1 MNDTMILREITER
14 DVAVI
19 QSWPAYPE
27 EFKDLDYALREAG
40 WISEYLGKD
49 GATICVAE
57 ERGALIGFTILS
69 RDDADGKSSR
79 AEFRIALHPDILGQG
94 AGEKLARMTIR
105 KGLEEAE
112 LERIYLIVRRSNP
125 RARKLYQH
133 CGFRDIVEYRKEV
146 NGIVVDLQEM
156 ELEKEN
162 FKGWMRHD
170 ND

>member
-1 MNDTMILREITER
+1 MILREIAEQ
-14 DVAVI
+14 DAAVI

-40 WISEYLGKD
+40 WISEYLGKE
-49 GATICVAE
+49 ATTIYVAE

-69 RDDADGKSSR
+69 RVDAEGKSSR

-105 KGLEEAE
+105 KGFEEAE
-112 LERIYLIVRRSNP
+112 LERIYLIVLRSNP

-133 CGFRDIVEYRKEV
+133 CGFRDTGEYRKEV
-146 NGIVVDLQEM
+146 NGIVVDWKRRIL
-156 ELEKEN
+156 KD
-162 FKGWMRHD
+162 G
-170 ND
+170 

>member
-1 MNDTMILREITER
+1 MILREIAEQ
-14 DVAVI
+14 DVSVI
-19 QSWPAYPE
+19 QSWPVYPG

-40 WISEYLGKD
+40 WISEYLGKE
-49 GATICVAE
+49 ATTIYVAE

-79 AEFRIALHPDILGQG
+79 AEFRIALHPHILGQG

-105 KGLEEAE
+105 NGFEQLGLK
-112 LERIYLIVRRSNP
+112 RIYLIVRRSNP
-125 RARKLYQH
+125 RARKLYLH
-133 CGFRDIVEYRKEV
+133 CGFKDTGEYRKEV
-146 NGIVVDLQEM
+146 NGIVVDFQEM